1 MLDNGI
7 LIGKYTDSMQGIV
20 ISGSRN
26 MFAVE
31 CADGCIRQ
39 CTLKGKKLK
48 DIQGYYNPLAPGD
61 IVEIGTDAL
70 NDNQGQIIALIP
82 RKNEFVRWN
91 VKGRAPQLLAANL
104 DYLLC
109 TWRYIINYI
118 SIYKIKNK
126 GGSGICPKYYPL
138 YKNIGEYYAN
148 FGLLGI
154 MVFMYILG
162 WVSSSLKKYVFQR
175 EDLDIYIMYSIL
187 YPLFF
192 QWIAR
197 GNFSGNLYLTFFAV
211 LPILLKN
218 FFIKE
223 REGV

>member
-109 TWRYIINYI
+109 VTTPAEPPFRARFIDRALAQAEYAGIEPVIIC
-118 SIYKIKNK
+118 NK
-126 GGSGICPKYYPL
+126 CDLTIDD
-138 YKNIGEYYAN
+138 ETAA
-148 FGLLGI
+148 
-154 MVFMYILG
+154 
-162 WVSSSLKKYVFQR
+162 R
-175 EDLDIYIMYSIL
+175 LDIPIEVGYYMF
-187 YPLFF
+187 PPVRENNRENVQFRF
-192 QWIAR
+192 Q
-197 GNFSGNLYLTFFAV
+197 V
-211 LPILLKN
+211 
-218 FFIKE
+218 
-223 REGV
+223 

>member
-31 CADGCIRQ
+31 CADGSIRQ

-91 VKGRAPQLLAANL
+91 VKGRALRRKARPPANNQSINMLSCMRWLPRQAAL
-104 DYLLC
+104 
-109 TWRYIINYI
+109 R
-118 SIYKIKNK
+118 
-126 GGSGICPKYYPL
+126 
-138 YKNIGEYYAN
+138 
-148 FGLLGI
+148 
-154 MVFMYILG
+154 
-162 WVSSSLKKYVFQR
+162 
-175 EDLDIYIMYSIL
+175 
-187 YPLFF
+187 
-192 QWIAR
+192 IA
-197 GNFSGNLYLTFFAV
+197 STVA
-211 LPILLKN
+211 
-218 FFIKE
+218 
-223 REGV
+223 